1 VCLGVWAIRFG
12 KVLGQMRRAH
22 RMLFV
27 PEVVMLRMHLMDFGS
42 TEAARS
48 KVFLRSAMV
57 AAAFAVLL
65 WQGGPSLMAQATPP
79 PPPDTTPDAGGPASD
94 NGSIV
99 VPKKKAAP
107 EEAPPPAPVAPKI
120 RNPEGLPP
128 VSIVVEV
135 PEVTVDVGVLLEKTH
150 QFVPNLQ
157 AGNFVVY
164 EDGKPQKVI
173 GFKRTEAP
181 ITALMICEFASTN
194 YQFIYDMRN
203 AAYSFAEQLRPQD
216 YVALMTYDM
225 NTKIVADFTQ
235 DKREILSAINSLRI
249 PGFSERNLFDAL
261 YEGLDR
267 LSRIEGQK
275 YIILIAS
282 GRDTM
287 SKITLDKMLDKVKK
301 TPNVTIFTISTGQVA
316 RIMTEGRGG
325 WGGEMRDMDYLQADN
340 QMQNFARM
348 TGGMY
353 FAPRFVAE
361 LPDDFGA
368 INSAIRSK
376 YELIYHPTNS
386 AQDGSFRKLEVKLV
400 DVEGHPLLITDE
412 KHKPLKYE
420 LIYRNGY
427 RAKQE
432 VE

>member
-1 VCLGVWAIRFG
+1 
-12 KVLGQMRRAH
+12 
-22 RMLFV
+22 
-27 PEVVMLRMHLMDFGS
+27 
-42 TEAARS
+42 
-48 KVFLRSAMV
+48 MV

-301 TPNVTIFTISTGQVA
+301 TPSVTIFTISTGQVA

>member
-1 VCLGVWAIRFG
+1 
-12 KVLGQMRRAH
+12 
-22 RMLFV
+22 
-27 PEVVMLRMHLMDFGS
+27 MLRMHLMDFGS

>member
-1 VCLGVWAIRFG
+1 
-12 KVLGQMRRAH
+12 
-22 RMLFV
+22 
-27 PEVVMLRMHLMDFGS
+27 MLRMHLMDFGS

-368 INSAIRSK
+368 INLAIRSK

>member
-1 VCLGVWAIRFG
+1 
-12 KVLGQMRRAH
+12 
-22 RMLFV
+22 MLFV
-27 PEVVMLRMHLMDFGS
+27 PEVVMLRMNLMDFGS

-65 WQGGPSLMAQATPP
+65 WLGGPSLMGQATPP
-79 PPPDTTPDAGGPASD
+79 QQPDTTPDAGGPASD

-107 EEAPPPAPVAPKI
+107 EDTPPPAPVAPKI

-157 AGNFVVY
+157 AGNFVIY

-181 ITALMICEFASTN
+181 ITALMICEFAATN

-203 AAYSFAEQLRPQD
+203 AAYTFAEQLRPQD

-301 TPNVTIFTISTGQVA
+301 TPNVTIFTISTGAVA

-361 LPDDFGA
+361 LPDDFGL

-376 YELIYHPTNS
+376 YELIYHPTN
-386 AQDGSFRKLEVKLV
+386 AVQDGSFRKLEVKLV
-400 DVEGHPLLITDE
+400 DAEGHPLVFTDE

-427 RAKQE
+427 KAKQE